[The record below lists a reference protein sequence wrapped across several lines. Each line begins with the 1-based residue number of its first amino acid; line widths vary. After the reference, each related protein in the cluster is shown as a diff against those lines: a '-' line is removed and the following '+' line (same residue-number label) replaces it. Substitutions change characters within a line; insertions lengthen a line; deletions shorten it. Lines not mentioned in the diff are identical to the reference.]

1 MARDVLHFQ
10 TIMTFEESLQDVTI
24 RERQLHAHI
33 LRSAEYL
40 RQADREL
47 KRQVSMLYLAIALLI
62 LFQGLFALREA
73 VQIPIGCTALIAVTS
88 LLAIINCLLLIR
100 TKRCLNRL
108 NEAWLKPE
116 EKSALDSL
124 RVQRN
129 EILTRLPRSRDG
141 RNQNAELN

>member
-1 MARDVLHFQ
+1 
-10 TIMTFEESLQDVTI
+10 MTFEESLQDVTI

-40 RQADREL
+40 RKADRDL
-47 KRQVSMLYLAIALLI
+47 KRQVSMLYLAIALLV
-62 LFQGLFALREA
+62 LFQGLFALREVA
-73 VQIPIGCTALIAVTS
+73 LIPLSATALIAVTS

-100 TKRCLNRL
+100 TKNGLRQL

-124 RVQRN
+124 RIQRN
-129 EILTRLPRSRDG
+129 EILTRLPRSRDS
-141 RNQNAELN
+141 RNENAELN

>member
-1 MARDVLHFQ
+1 
-10 TIMTFEESLQDVTI
+10 MTFEESLQDVTI

-47 KRQVSMLYLAIALLI
+47 KRQVTMLYLAISLLI

-73 VQIPIGCTALIAVTS
+73 VQIPFSCATLIAVTS
-88 LLAIINCLLLIR
+88 ILAIVNCLLLIR
-100 TKRCLNRL
+100 TKKGLRQL

-124 RVQRN
+124 RYQRN
-129 EILTRLPRSRDG
+129 EILTRSPRSREAL
-141 RNQNAELN
+141 NENAELN